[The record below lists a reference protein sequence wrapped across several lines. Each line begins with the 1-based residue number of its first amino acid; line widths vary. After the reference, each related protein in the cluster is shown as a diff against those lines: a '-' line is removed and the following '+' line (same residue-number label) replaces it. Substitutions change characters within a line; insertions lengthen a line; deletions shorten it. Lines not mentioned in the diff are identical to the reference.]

1 MEDSSLFND
10 KEIDKPL
17 TAANQRNAPFES
29 EMKPEDPVISSATS
43 PNEPADL
50 LVSEKKSGEMSP
62 TEAIPQSSTWGS
74 AVFFDDAFASSPF
87 NDPASSGNDAFGFPE
102 SAVASE
108 DQTFFDDSP
117 DAWGEPSSLKSSLKP
132 VDFTPRRSNLNFHGS
147 AFDNDAM
154 SYDASEMSEVTNPTF
169 MTRPDQEGDETGRS
183 VVAKKGT
190 GHMRQPSQGSSSQ
203 EPSESAV
210 PLLGVN
216 SNDSLDGAEGEKP
229 ADESESQ
236 KENKGGGNDTG
247 SLLSVNRS
255 NKLPPSYNEN
265 PADANDDPPLA
276 SLDDFSD
283 DDATPLDISKDSQQT
298 APSFAKSRIMEK
310 YSKGGRLRKPSRND
324 NRNKPPPPPTQMLQE
339 HHTTSQETTDA
350 SQTMFSTSSKS
361 AVTRSIQPEVATGMH
376 SKQRASFSPHRP
388 IVARVGSDSS
398 SIDSASAR
406 RNERIQ
412 RTNRLNQE
420 KREAMAS
427 KEAKAPRAESPNPTS
442 LVYRR
447 RGGRMPSNQH
457 TLELDRSLD
466 NSFSS
471 ESKNRKKDPY
481 SAKKKAAPSLLDDP
495 NYYNVR
501 SLIMKKA
508 FFYVHMFNLTIFT
521 PLILDRWKK
530 N

>member
-10 KEIDKPL
+10 KEMSDKPPASASQENL
-17 TAANQRNAPFES
+17 NFEPEPKQAEHTIGSITSTGEHANL
-29 EMKPEDPVISSATS
+29 
-43 PNEPADL
+43 PA
-50 LVSEKKSGEMSP
+50 SEKKSDGMP
-62 TEAIPQSSTWGS
+62 PGEAIPQSSTWGS
-74 AVFFDDAFASSPF
+74 ARFFDDAFASSPF
-87 NDPASSGNDAFGFPE
+87 NDPALSGNDAFGFPE

-117 DAWGEPSSLKSSLKP
+117 DAWGEPSSLKSSLRP
-132 VDFTPRRSNLNFHGS
+132 VDFTPRKNNLNFHGN

-169 MTRPDQEGDETGRS
+169 VTRPDPEGDETGRT
-183 VVAKKGT
+183 AIPKKSSA
-190 GHMRQPSQGSSSQ
+190 HIRQPSQGSSSQ

-210 PLLGVN
+210 PLLGV
-216 SNDSLDGAEGEKP
+216 SSYDSLDGAEGEKP
-229 ADESESQ
+229 GEESESQ

-247 SLLSVNRS
+247 TVPLNRS

-265 PADANDDPPLA
+265 PADTDNDPPLA

-283 DDATPLDISKDSQQT
+283 DENTSLDNSKDSKQS

-310 YSKGGRLRKPSRND
+310 YSKGGRLRKPSRSD
-324 NRNKPPPPPTQMLQE
+324 NRSKQPSPP
-339 HHTTSQETTDA
+339 
-350 SQTMFSTSSKS
+350 SQTLQDNHTMSHETSNTSLTTASITTKTIAS
-361 AVTRSIQPEVATGMH
+361 RSIRPEVATGMH
-376 SKQRASFSPHRP
+376 SKQISSFSPQRQ
-388 IVARVGSDSS
+388 VAARVGSDSS

-427 KEAKAPRAESPNPTS
+427 KEATISSRTESPNPTS

-447 RGGRMPSNQH
+447 RGGRMPSSQH
-457 TLELDRSLD
+457 SLELDQSLD

-471 ESKNRKKDPY
+471 ESKNRRKDSY
-481 SAKKKAAPSLLDDP
+481 SVKKKAAPSLIDDP
-495 NYYNVR
+495 SYYNVSVNFAEYFR
-501 SLIMKKA
+501 S
-508 FFYVHMFNLTIFT
+508 
-521 PLILDRWKK
+521 
-530 N
+530 